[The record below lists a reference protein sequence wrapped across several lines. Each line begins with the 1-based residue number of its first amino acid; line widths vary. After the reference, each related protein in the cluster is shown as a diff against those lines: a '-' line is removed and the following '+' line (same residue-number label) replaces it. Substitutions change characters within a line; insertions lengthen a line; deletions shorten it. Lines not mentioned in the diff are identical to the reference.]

1 MKYRKEKK
9 MYELII
15 WKTNNEAHLLPFD
28 KKPQWDA
35 IKKLLGVQMLEIQ
48 KGYNPD
54 VSKRSFEMLCDEESK
69 LRYGFK
75 QNKRAT
81 VAWYEWQHRTGHR
94 CIPGDFIAGD
104 VAIIRR
110 KDASIQNTK
119 AA

>member
-54 VSKRSFEMLCDEESK
+54 VSKGSFEMLCDEESK

-94 CIPGDFIAGD
+94 SIPGDFIAGD

-110 KDASIQNTK
+110 KDASIQDTK

>member
-1 MKYRKEKK
+1 

-15 WKTNNEAHLLPFD
+15 WKTSNEAHTLPFE
-28 KKPQWDA
+28 KKPDWNK
-35 IKKLLGVQMLEIQ
+35 IKQLLGVQMLEIH
-48 KGYNPD
+48 KGYNTD
-54 VSKRSFEMLCDEESK
+54 VSNRSFEMLCDEEAK

-81 VAWYEWQHRTGHR
+81 VAWYEWQQRTGHM

-104 VAIIRR
+104 VAIVRR
-110 KDASIQNTK
+110 KNASIQNTK